1 MTLHPLKGSERQPM
15 PGATVVGKADPAARL
30 QVSVFLRSRDGA
42 GLTELMK
49 KLANRENARRHL
61 RRNVMFSSQNHDT
74 DTQQIKKMMKSIVLV
89 LAAAV
94 GATCCLEEAKAQ
106 SASPQENQA
115 APPAVTQARPN
126 ADTALTVAPSLFE
139 LNGTSYKDLSYSAS
153 AKRAAYLQG
162 MFAATHAQTSSP
174 ASCVNVD
181 NNFRNFGTAA
191 GYVEE
196 GGTQGPG
203 QEGWLMH
210 SQSPSAS
217 SRLRYNVLFN
227 DGTAPHTF
235 VSATMR
241 GAPNDGKNSYVALR
255 EQRCANDPTQTGCD
269 EIDIVEY
276 YGHPP
281 HPNSQWTIYQ
291 AGNSN
296 GNVGNGTYPTTSNP
310 GLTAY
315 TYQSQWPVHW
325 CRVRRHVRPSG
336 GRRAGARRSLR
347 EVRPAARD
355 PQQRNHRWRG

>member
-1 MTLHPLKGSERQPM
+1 MLS
-15 PGATVVGKADPAARL
+15 
-30 QVSVFLRSRDGA
+30 
-42 GLTELMK
+42 
-49 KLANRENARRHL
+49 N
-61 RRNVMFSSQNHDT
+61 QNHDT
-74 DTQQIKKMMKSIVLV
+74 DTQQIKKIMKSIVLV

-94 GATCCLEEAKAQ
+94 GATCCLEEAQ

-126 ADTALTVAPSLFE
+126 PDTALTVAPSLFE

-181 NNFRNFGTAA
+181 EKFRNFGTAA

-227 DGTAPHTF
+227 DGRAPHTF

-241 GAPNDGKNSYVALR
+241 GAPNDGKNSYVVFR
-255 EQRCANDPTQTGCD
+255 EQRCADDPNSQPECD
-269 EIDIVEY
+269 ELDIVEY
-276 YGHPP
+276 YGYPP

-291 AGNSN
+291 AGSSN
-296 GNVGNGTYPTTSNP
+296 KQVGNGTYPTTTNP
-310 GLTAY
+310 GLAAY
-315 TYQSQWPVHW
+315 TYQIYLEP
-325 CRVRRHVRPSG
+325 G
-336 GRRAGARRSLR
+336 NYFNLTLIGTNGARLGYYERHSSQGYVPSRPMYLYAGIWDCSSISIGQGWCVDNSGPFTGDAYASLD
-347 EVRPAARD
+347 ELAIGTCP
-355 PQQRNHRWRG
+355 